1 MRRRSTAQGAPVS
14 ARLSVAP
21 RDERCAELVRAR
33 PVDAL
38 QGADKVVRHPPPRC
52 HGVSVARVAVEVVL
66 EQQHLR
72 RGVLSRSSAIATCGR
87 RHGEHRRGRLALAR
101 GGDCRRAG
109 LESSR
114 DAGSGYGSYGGV
126 ADPKCNR
133 PPAELPYDR
142 KASTRLAAA
151 RRRRGGIGLPL
162 PLEQHSRGIASRLL
176 RGGRKAVARMPHSP
190 RRHPL
195 SR

>member
-38 QGADKVVRHPPPRC
+38 QSADKVVRHPPPRC
-52 HGVSVARVAVEVVL
+52 HGVSVARVAIEVVL

-114 DAGSGYGSYGGV
+114 DPGSGYGSYGSV
-126 ADPKCNR
+126 AGPKRNR
-133 PPAELPYDR
+133 PPAELHPIGIFQNHGAEGSLSDETLVGV
-142 KASTRLAAA
+142 SVSAACLPAPA
-151 RRRRGGIGLPL
+151 RQGW
-162 PLEQHSRGIASRLL
+162 SSC
-176 RGGRKAVARMPHSP
+176 
-190 RRHPL
+190 
-195 SR
+195 